1 MEMVPCT
8 TMNKQDFIMNWQQ
21 RKVRL
26 MHNVNFYKN
35 GKGVEQDYNK
45 ARRTLLR
52 TGWQQTKAMPLHK
65 NDLGVL
71 YYEGKGVQQDC
82 NKARHVCELA
92 ANQGNAR
99 ARYNIG
105 VLYAKGC
112 GVEQDYIKAVQ

>member
-1 MEMVPCT
+1 MHDDE
-8 TMNKQDFIMNWQQ
+8 QA
-21 RKVRL
+21 RL
-26 MHNVNFYKN
+26 YYELAAKKGQIGAWLILDNLYKN

-92 ANQGNAR
+92 ANQGNAK

-105 VLYAKGC
+105 VL
-112 GVEQDYIKAVQ
+112 